1 QPFAALFGVLFVGLV
16 ALVAAAALLVVLPGP
31 LVDAARGPH
40 LAAHLGHLGP
50 QGGQAGI
57 LHAEFGGLG
66 GGQLVFVPEFGGQ
79 LVVLPFGGAFA
90 LRQAGHFPA
99 GVLPVFGGGAGGGLG
114 FGLGG
119 LPLHPAAGGGLDGR
133 LLFPDGVAAAPGLV
147 LHFLDGPEDLPV
159 PGLQV
164 ADGCGQAVLM
174 GAGVGQ
180 ALLPVRD
187 AAAAELGVL
196 LAGQL

>member
-1 QPFAALFGVLFVGLV
+1 
-16 ALVAAAALLVVLPGP
+16 
-31 LVDAARGPH
+31 
-40 LAAHLGHLGP
+40 
-50 QGGQAGI
+50 
-57 LHAEFGGLG
+57 
-66 GGQLVFVPEFGGQ
+66 
-79 LVVLPFGGAFA
+79 
-90 LRQAGHFPA
+90 
-99 GVLPVFGGGAGGGLG
+99 

-164 ADGCGQAVLM
+164 ADGGGQAVLM

-187 AAAAELGVL
+187 AAAAKLGVL
-196 LAGQL
+196 LEIGRASCRERWSVAWTSVELEQ